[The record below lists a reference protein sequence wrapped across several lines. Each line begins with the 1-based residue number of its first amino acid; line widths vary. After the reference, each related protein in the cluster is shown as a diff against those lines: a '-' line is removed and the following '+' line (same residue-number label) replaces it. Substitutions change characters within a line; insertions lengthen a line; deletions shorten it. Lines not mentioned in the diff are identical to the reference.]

1 MVCYTCPM
9 TGGGVVGS
17 FGPPVGPRAHSTASS
32 VGSSSSTQARGRERQ
47 SGTGSAR
54 SALAQHTSTME
65 AELERDWAYLC
76 QTFTTTERG
85 EEKQYTELSAPP
97 LPPLISTG
105 EVEGEA
111 EHVLEGGEDFA
122 AIDFVRTGVA
132 VEEVSPPTVVGDV
145 AEAEE
150 RVREALG
157 MPSMVRSF
165 YQQKIFKDTD
175 NDFGLHTFYCY
186 RCSARIKTYLS
197 L

>member
-1 MVCYTCPM
+1 MGWCSAESTCDNPM
-9 TGGGVVGS
+9 TGGGVV
-17 FGPPVGPRAHSTASS
+17 FGPPVPPARAHSTASS
-32 VGSSSSTQARGRERQ
+32 VGSCSSTQQRGRERQ
-47 SGTGSAR
+47 SGTSGGSAR
-54 SALAQHTSTME
+54 SALVQHTLPME

-76 QTFTTTERG
+76 QTFTEKE

-97 LPPLISTG
+97 LLPLISP
-105 EVEGEA
+105 VEDEGDV

-157 MPSMVRSF
+157 MPSMVSEFQMPQRMG
-165 YQQKIFKDTD
+165 KW
-175 NDFGLHTFYCY
+175 DF
-186 RCSARIKTYLS
+186 
-197 L
+197 